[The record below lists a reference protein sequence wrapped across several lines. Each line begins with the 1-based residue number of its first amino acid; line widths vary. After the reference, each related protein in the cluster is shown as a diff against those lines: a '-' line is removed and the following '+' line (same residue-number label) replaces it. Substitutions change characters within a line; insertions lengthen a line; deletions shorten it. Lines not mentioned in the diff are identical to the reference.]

1 MFAVILRSGL
11 GFRGGG
17 VLFWG
22 GGVGLLFWRGF
33 SGIIFGVIT
42 WFLYNISDQ

>member
-11 GFRGGG
+11 GFRGGE

-22 GGVGLLFWRGF
+22 GGVGLLFCRGF